1 VRSLSTT
8 LATTL
13 VILSTSALSA
23 QTELRPAP
31 SGRATSEVV
40 LTKPVPMGSQE
51 ESGPEFRLRLDHG
64 QPHLRGRT
72 LHTDALVPYGTP
84 WRTGANAATTLTT
97 EVDLELAGVMLP
109 AGRYVLFTLPEQDG
123 WTLLVQRDIGQES
136 SYDAANDLARIPLRM
151 RTLSAPLES
160 LSMWLIPS
168 TAPESARGELRM
180 AWGYTELSADWLVK

>member
-1 VRSLSTT
+1 
-8 LATTL
+8 
-13 VILSTSALSA
+13 
-23 QTELRPAP
+23 
-31 SGRATSEVV
+31 
-40 LTKPVPMGSQE
+40 
-51 ESGPEFRLRLDHG
+51 
-64 QPHLRGRT
+64 
-72 LHTDALVPYGTP
+72 
-84 WRTGANAATTLTT
+84 
-97 EVDLELAGVMLP
+97 VDLELAGVMLP
-109 AGRYVLFTLPEQDG
+109 AGRYVLFTLPERDG